1 MTRALALAWL
11 GLLACGCSEP
21 SEVAVAGGAYQRVVT
36 LAPNL
41 TELVYA
47 IDSGDKLVGVSAWS
61 DYPDA
66 VADLPV
72 VGDAFS
78 VDHEQLAMLRPDLLL
93 VWESGTPQ
101 RTVDELRKLG
111 YNVAVIRTRGL
122 LDIAAALL
130 QIGSLVGRQGEAAQA
145 AERFQRQLAEL
156 RRTYEKSEPI
166 SVFYQVSARP
176 LYTIN
181 REHYVSELISLCGG
195 TNIFGDLNA
204 LAPTVTVESVVERNP
219 EVMLASTDAGD
230 DGFEEWQRWPDIAA
244 NRYGNLYLLPPD
256 ELARAT
262 PRLLS
267 AGSAMCLALHQA
279 RAKRSAYLA
288 GGEPAATVADD
299 PKAFPHPSPA
309 GQARGRPRTTGPTV
323 D

>member
-11 GLLACGCSEP
+11 SLLACGCSEAP
-21 SEVAVAGGAYQRVVT
+21 RDTAADGAYQRVVT

-47 IDSGDKLVGVSAWS
+47 IDSGDRLVGVSAWS
-61 DYPDA
+61 DYPAA

-93 VWESGTPQ
+93 VWESGTPR
-101 RTVDELRKLG
+101 RTVDELRQLG

-122 LDIAAALL
+122 ADIADALL
-130 QIGSLVGRQGEAAQA
+130 EIGALLGRPDAAAKA
-145 AERFQRQLAEL
+145 ASRFQQQLDDL
-156 RRTYEKSEPI
+156 RRTHEDSEPI
-166 SVFYQVSARP
+166 RVFYQVSARP

-181 REHYVSELISLCGG
+181 REHYVSELISVCGG
-195 TNIFGDLNA
+195 TNVFSDLDA
-204 LAPTVTVESVVERNP
+204 LAPSVTVEAVLERDP
-219 EVMLASTDAGD
+219 EVMLATTDAND
-230 DGFEEWQRWPDIAA
+230 NSFVEWQRWPGIAA
-244 NRYGNLYLLPPD
+244 NRYGNLFVLSAD

-262 PRLLS
+262 PRLIS
-267 AGSAMCLALHQA
+267 AGSAMCVALA
-279 RAKRSAYLA
+279 RARSKRAAYLA
-288 GGEPAATVADD
+288 ASEQATTGVDD
-299 PKAFPHPSPA
+299 PRALPRQSPA
-309 GQARGRPRTTGPTV
+309 GQEHAQPQTADPTV

>member
-21 SEVAVAGGAYQRVVT
+21 PEVAATDGAYQRVVT

-66 VADLPV
+66 VAELPV

-93 VWESGTPQ
+93 IWESGTPQ

-111 YNVAVIRTRGL
+111 YNVVAIRTRGL
-122 LDIAAALL
+122 QDISRALL
-130 QIGSLVGRQGEAAQA
+130 QIGSLVGRHDEAAQA
-145 AERFQRQLAEL
+145 AERFQDQLAEL
-156 RRTYEKSEPI
+156 RRTHTQSEPI

-195 TNIFGDLNA
+195 TNIFDDLNA

-219 EVMLASTDAGD
+219 EVMLASTDTD
-230 DGFEEWQRWPDIAA
+230 ENGFAEWQRWPDIAA
-244 NRYGNLYLLPPD
+244 NRYGNLYLLPAD

-262 PRLLS
+262 PRLIS
-267 AGSAMCLALHQA
+267 AGAAMCLALRQA
-279 RAKRSAYLA
+279 RAKRATYRA
-288 GGEPAATVADD
+288 DDERAATAADD
-299 PKAFPHPSPA
+299 PKELPDPSSA
-309 GQARGRPRTTGPTV
+309 GRVHGQRRTTGPTV